1 MIINYSHFPSSALE
15 DLWKKNVL
23 TGRFFLSSTF
33 LTDYIQD
40 ILDSIQDVENF
51 IQRLSFDAFKDDRKT
66 INAVVRSIEI
76 IGEASKKIP
85 KSLRDLQPEIPWKK
99 MAGMRDKLTHA
110 YFGIDLEIIWKVAS
124 EEIKQIKPGIL
135 KIRERLQE

>member
-1 MIINYSHFPSSALE
+1 MVNRVY
-15 DLWKKNVL
+15 
-23 TGRFFLSSTF
+23 
-33 LTDYIQD
+33 TDYIQD

-51 IQRLSFDAFKDDRKT
+51 IQGMSFVEFKNDRKT

-85 KSLRDLQPEIPWKK
+85 KRLRDSQPEIPWKK

-110 YFGIDLEIIWKVAS
+110 YFGIDLEIIWKVVS
-124 EEIKQIKPGIL
+124 EEIKQVKPGIL
-135 KIRERLQE
+135 KIQECLKK